1 MVRQT
6 TILRLGRC
14 AAALLF
20 VLGLAAQ
27 GAAQSFTIGGA
38 SAQTSQPGAD
48 FATTVLGDPWDFTE
62 RTDWVHMYSDNEA
75 GASAWAGTPTQT
87 GGVFRGV
94 SSGVAPSVQVLYQ
107 GIDGALNTIGRSG
120 VTTPIDASRYR
131 RLSFRAR
138 RSVGTPDV
146 QDRVAAFW
154 FPNTSQAG
162 SGFALW
168 QARGTLPGSQ
178 HANMMPQAAQSGATY
193 QIYRVDLDVPL
204 QGSGAAWS
212 GLIRGL
218 KVRLGWSATVQN
230 ATFDLD
236 WIRLTERGNSA
247 AIRRLQWSGM
257 GGARHAARHP
267 RAIGRR
273 HPDLSRGHHR
283 RRSPSPTT
291 ASSTGTTATCRPA
304 RGPSPRRAPAP
315 RGR

>member
-6 TILRLGRC
+6 TILRLGRWRL
-14 AAALLF
+14 ALLF

-75 GASAWAGTPTQT
+75 GASAWSGTPTQT

-94 SSGVAPSVQVLYQ
+94 SSGIAPSVQVLYQ

-138 RSVGTPDV
+138 RNVGTPDIE
-146 QDRVAAFW
+146 DRVAAFW

-168 QARGTLPGSQ
+168 QARGTLPGIAARQ
-178 HANMMPQAAQSGATY
+178 HDAA
-193 QIYRVDLDVPL
+193 
-204 QGSGAAWS
+204 
-212 GLIRGL
+212 
-218 KVRLGWSATVQN
+218 
-230 ATFDLD
+230 
-236 WIRLTERGNSA
+236 
-247 AIRRLQWSGM
+247 
-257 GGARHAARHP
+257 GGAE
-267 RAIGRR
+267 
-273 HPDLSRGHHR
+273 
-283 RRSPSPTT
+283 
-291 ASSTGTTATCRPA
+291 
-304 RGPSPRRAPAP
+304 RRAPTRSIASTSTSRCRARAP
-315 RGR
+315 RGPA